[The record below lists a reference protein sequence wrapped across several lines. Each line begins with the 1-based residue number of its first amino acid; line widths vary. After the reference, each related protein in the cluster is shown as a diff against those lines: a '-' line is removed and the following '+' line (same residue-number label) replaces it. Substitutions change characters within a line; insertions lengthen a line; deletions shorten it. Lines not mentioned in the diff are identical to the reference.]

1 MLEMHEPL
9 QSLIAG
15 RYRLLQH
22 LRRGGMS
29 EVYLAVD
36 EHTGQSVALKLVG
49 IENDDHF
56 QRLKREVRVL
66 RQLTHEHILPIL
78 DYGETGR
85 FAYLVMPYMAHG
97 NLRER
102 LARGSCTQEETGI
115 ILLQIASALQVAHEH
130 GILHRD
136 IKASNILLDAED
148 NVYLADF
155 GLAKLQGEASG
166 ITQTGCLIGT
176 PEYMA
181 PELVDTPES
190 IPSDIYALGIL
201 LYQMLTAKL
210 PFTGT
215 TPIAICWKHI
225 EELPPLPSIHNP
237 AISPALEAV
246 ILRALDK
253 DPLRRFAS
261 ASSMTQAYQDALNA
275 PHESFVSAPFLVMPP
290 ASVTLRKL
298 AERPTLSAVFSKGA
312 RNLSAIPLPA
322 FSKNALSLVVL
333 LLFALTISTGFLL
346 GLAGSRAN
354 SPAGLSTVAVGRI
367 FQPVLP
373 PKKISA
379 TSPTP
384 VTGTAPSASTIPQT
398 KPTVTVAQHNNVLH
412 HPQPR
417 QQPDDKPPSK
427 HHKHGK
433 GGNGDGGN
441 GKGDGG
447 N

>member
-1 MLEMHEPL
+1 MLEMLEPF
-9 QSLIAG
+9 QSLIAD
-15 RYRLLQH
+15 RYRLLSH

-29 EVYLAVD
+29 EVYLAAD
-36 EHTGQSVALKLVG
+36 EHTGQSVAIKLVS
-49 IENDDHF
+49 INHDDYF
-56 QRLKREVRVL
+56 QRLKREVRML
-66 RQLTHEHILPIL
+66 RQLHHEHILPIL
-78 DYGETGR
+78 DYGETGQ
-85 FAYLVMPYMAHG
+85 FAYLVMPYMGHG

-102 LARGSCTQEETGI
+102 LSRGPCSPEETSV
-115 ILLQIASALQVAHEH
+115 ILSQVASALQVAHEH

-190 IPSDIYALGIL
+190 VASDIYALGVL

-237 AISPALEAV
+237 AITPALESV

-253 DPLRRFAS
+253 DPQRRFAS
-261 ASSMTQAYQDALNA
+261 ASSMGQAYQNALNA
-275 PHESFVSAPFLVMPP
+275 SHEPFTSDTLLVMPP
-290 ASVTLRKL
+290 VSVTLRKL

-312 RNLSAIPLPA
+312 KNLSAIPLPS
-322 FSKNALSLVVL
+322 FNKNALSLVAL
-333 LLFALTISTGFLL
+333 LLFALTISSGFLL
-346 GLAGSRAN
+346 GHAGSQTN
-354 SPAGLSTVAVGRI
+354 TPAGLSAAVVEQV
-367 FQPVLP
+367 FQPAFQ
-373 PKKISA
+373 PKKVSA

-384 VTGTAPSASTIPQT
+384 VASTALSASTIPWT
-398 KPTVTVAQHNNVLH
+398 RPTVTVAQHNNVLH

-417 QQPDDKPPSK
+417 QQSDDKHPSK
-427 HHKHGK
+427 HHKHNK
-433 GGNGDGGN
+433 GGRGDGG
-441 GKGDGG
+441 GDGG
-447 N
+447 D

>member
-1 MLEMHEPL
+1 MLEMLEPF
-9 QSLIAG
+9 QSLIAD
-15 RYRLLQH
+15 RYRLLSH

-29 EVYLAVD
+29 EVYLAAD
-36 EHTGQSVALKLVG
+36 EHTGQSVAIKLVS
-49 IENDDHF
+49 INHDDYF
-56 QRLKREVRVL
+56 QRLKREVRML
-66 RQLTHEHILPIL
+66 RQLHHEHILPIL
-78 DYGETGR
+78 DYGETGQ
-85 FAYLVMPYMAHG
+85 FAYLVMPYMGHG

-102 LARGSCTQEETGI
+102 LSRGPCSPEETSV
-115 ILLQIASALQVAHEH
+115 ILSQVASALQVAHEH

-190 IPSDIYALGIL
+190 VASDIYALGVL

-237 AISPALEAV
+237 AITPALESV

-253 DPLRRFAS
+253 DPQRRFAS
-261 ASSMTQAYQDALNA
+261 ASSMAQAYQNA
-275 PHESFVSAPFLVMPP
+275 SHEPFTSDTLLVMPP
-290 ASVTLRKL
+290 VSVTLRKL

-312 RNLSAIPLPA
+312 KNLSAIPLPS
-322 FSKNALSLVVL
+322 FNKNALSLVAL
-333 LLFALTISTGFLL
+333 LLFALTISSGFLL
-346 GLAGSRAN
+346 GHAGSQTN
-354 SPAGLSTVAVGRI
+354 TPAGLSAAVVEQV
-367 FQPVLP
+367 FQPAFQ
-373 PKKISA
+373 PKKVSA

-384 VTGTAPSASTIPQT
+384 VTSTALSASTIPWT
-398 KPTVTVAQHNNVLH
+398 RPTVTVAQHNNVLH

-417 QQPDDKPPSK
+417 QQSDDKHPSK
-427 HHKHGK
+427 HHKHNK
-433 GGNGDGGN
+433 GGRGDGG
-441 GKGDGG
+441 GDGG
-447 N
+447 D